1 MSKNASPRRRLTR
14 RQVLKW
20 GTLAGGSMLL
30 PLSYKGTKAL
40 RIPQA
45 LAGDDDIDPRD
56 FVNPPTT
63 PFVTPLPIPPVAR
76 EVPPFEPA
84 PFACRFEDNAP
95 QRFFEIVEEEVALQI
110 HPDLPQ
116 PTSVWRY
123 RDVNDGAG
131 ASALGP
137 TFKVKMGLD
146 RRNVVIRMKNRLPA
160 EHVGFAV
167 PCSTVHH
174 HGGHID
180 SFADGFP
187 ENEFDGPSPLP
198 APVVFVPPG
207 FTGFVPPP
215 DFEPPRGFKPPHGDV
230 DPLPTEFD
238 YCYGMQDPGW
248 RHGTPDANDRG
259 STNWYHD
266 HLFDFT
272 GPNVYRGLAG
282 FYLIFDEL
290 DGNDETDVTPIAS
303 GAYAGRMPLRLPSG
317 RFDIPLAVTDKLFD
331 QDAQLVYLPGD
342 HDGFLG
348 DTVMVNGAIQPFLN
362 VARRKYRFRFLN
374 ATNARFLD
382 FFLTNDSGDTFRFDQ
397 IAHGG
402 GLLSETLRDTE
413 DVFLGMAE
421 RTEIVI
427 DFSRFSGNTVLFL
440 EERLGQEDQ
449 RGPDGKFDDLPLL
462 DRGKR
467 VLQFRVQNG
476 DVNDPSQVPD
486 ELRPFDAI
494 SAAEVGQARRRTFVF
509 DRRRGAW
516 AINNELADLSFEGSV
531 AQPELNRPEI
541 WKFVNKSGGWW
552 HPIHVHLEFM
562 RVLKRNGKL
571 PPIDERDGFARDDT
585 VVLGPN
591 DEVEVFFKFRDYPG
605 PWVFHCHNIEHE
617 DMRMMARFDLPDP
630 F

>member
-1 MSKNASPRRRLTR
+1 MKRRDFIRM
-14 RQVLKW
+14 
-20 GTLAGGSMLL
+20 GIIAGGAALVPGITSFAKEG
-30 PLSYKGTKAL
+30 KGKSGTDEEENT
-40 RIPQA
+40 
-45 LAGDDDIDPRD
+45 DDSGSDIDPRD
-56 FVNPPTT
+56 FVTPETT
-63 PFVTPLPIPPVAR
+63 PFVTKLPIPPEAQ
-76 EVPPFEPA
+76 EVA
-84 PFACRFEDNAP
+84 PFALGPNTCRFDDKSNI
-95 QRFFEIVEEEVALQI
+95 RYFEIIEEEVSLQI
-110 HPDLPQ
+110 HPDFIQ

-123 RDVNDGAG
+123 RDATDPVG
-131 ASALGP
+131 SALGP
-137 TFKVKMGLD
+137 TFKVFMGNK
-146 RRNVVIRMKNRLPA
+146 RQTVVIRAKNRLPA
-160 EHVGFAV
+160 DHMGFGL
-167 PCSTVHH
+167 PCSTIHH

-198 APVVFVPPG
+198 EPVVFVPPG
-207 FTGFVPPP
+207 FQGFVPPP
-215 DFEPPRGFKPPHGDV
+215 DFEPPRGFKPPHGDL
-230 DPLPTEFD
+230 PLSKLPTKFD

-248 RHGTPDANDRG
+248 RHGTPDSTDRP

-290 DGNDETDVTPIAS
+290 DSNDETDSTPIPS
-303 GAYAGRMPLRLPSG
+303 GHFAGRMPLRLPSG
-317 RFDIPLAVTDKLFD
+317 KYDIPLAFTDKLFD
-331 QDAQLVYLPGD
+331 NNAQLLYFPGN

-348 DTVMVNGAIQPFLN
+348 DTIMVNGAIQPYLS
-362 VARRKYRFRFLN
+362 VKRRKYRFRFLN

-382 FFLTNDSGDTFRFDQ
+382 LYLRNEKGDIFKFDQ

-402 GLLSETLRDTE
+402 GLLSHTLRDR
-413 DVFLGMAE
+413 DNVFLGMAE
-421 RTEIVI
+421 RTEIVV
-427 DFSRFSGNTVLFL
+427 DFSRFPGGTELFI
-440 EERLGQEDQ
+440 EERIGQEDQ

-462 DRGKR
+462 NRGKQ
-467 VLQFRVQNG
+467 VLKFIVEPG
-476 DVNDPSQVPD
+476 DVNDPSLVPD
-486 ELRPFDAI
+486 VLRPFEAI
-494 SAAEVGQARRRTFVF
+494 SPEEIQKAKRREFVF

-516 AINNELADLSFEGSV
+516 SINNKLADLSYEGSV
-531 AQPELNRPEI
+531 AEPELNRGEV

-571 PPIDERDGFARDDT
+571 PPIGERDGISRDDT
-585 VVLGPN
+585 VILGPN